1 MPKAKRSKVV
11 SLTKTSKQTKAVKD
25 KLMLK
30 LEANTQRYNKLVF
43 LEIENLTNEVQH
55 QLRSNIKG
63 ELVFGKKS
71 VLAKY
76 FENEG
81 EKDENFLKA
90 AEFLKNIDSQICVV
104 FTNESV
110 EDIKTQVQKTDVTVF
125 AQPGTKAMATVEL
138 QPGNEVFDHISTSN
152 ATYVR
157 NLGVFVTV
165 EKGKLNLG
173 ENVLAAQKNEPLT
186 VNQSKL
192 LRVLGIKL
200 GKADIKFL
208 CAYDRKAKQLAF
220 F

>member
-30 LEANTQRYNKLVF
+30 LEANTQRYERLVF
-43 LEIENLTNEVQH
+43 LEIENLTNEVQT
-55 QLRSNIKG
+55 QLRSNISG
-63 ELVFGKKS
+63 EFVFGKKS

-76 FENEG
+76 FEVEG
-81 EKDENFLKA
+81 EKDENFTKA
-90 AEFLKNIDSQICVV
+90 AEFLKNVDSQICVL
-104 FTNESV
+104 FTNDNIEK
-110 EDIKTQVQKTDVTVF
+110 IRAQVQNADATVF
-125 AQPGTKAMATVEL
+125 AQPGTKSLATVEL

-152 ATYVR
+152 ATYIR

-165 EKGKLNLG
+165 EKGKLMLG
-173 ENVLAAQKNEPLT
+173 ESVLAAQKNEPLT

-208 CAYDRKAKQLAF
+208 CAYDRKAKKLAF